1 MTGNFYLRTS
11 RENGTHAYTHSE
23 LEQCNK
29 AFVVARALGRC
40 LVTLVNPSGNDVN
53 HTNKLNHTS
62 SNESLGLGNTKHKEQ
77 RGENTLILMEWWYL
91 VTEGESAR
99 LHKIQR
105 ILKKWM
111 HLLIK

>member
-1 MTGNFYLRTS
+1 MTGNFYLRT
-11 RENGTHAYTHSE
+11 RGENGTHTYTHAE

-91 VTEGESAR
+91 VTEGESTR